1 MDMQDQLKAKLLG
14 SFRYAYLLCFFL
26 LLSGFFA
33 PIITGRGFQDVF
45 TGTIVLFVGLF
56 GGILLYN
63 GATKSNTKYVIG
75 GFAVMSLS
83 LIGILLL
90 SWRDQTI

>member
-1 MDMQDQLKAKLLG
+1 MIMEEKQKGKLLS
-14 SFRYAYLLCFFL
+14 SFRYVYLLSFFL

-45 TGTIVLFVGLF
+45 TGTIILFVGLF

-63 GATKSNTKYVIG
+63 GATKSSPKYVIG

-83 LIGILLL
+83 LIGIILM
-90 SWRDQTI
+90 SWRDRTI